1 MPDLAQDPTTRD
13 PITQDIAVTAV
24 EPTDRAAMDAWFA
37 LARAAQTADRPADPP
52 PCPVAHRAEL
62 TAPWPGTASRAWLA
76 TAGGDVLGVG
86 ALDLPLLDNTDNA
99 LAAVLVAPAHRGRG
113 VGATLLAR
121 LAAEA
126 RAAGRSRLIGE
137 AHAPLTGPSPG
148 TAFAQAR
155 GAHLALLSVRRRL
168 DVAAATAGGA
178 TAGGAAGASSG
189 VYDLVQW
196 TDGTPEEWLDDIAR
210 LSARMSTD
218 APLGELHWTPEHHD
232 AQRVRDRD
240 AMCDSRGLRVSVTAA
255 RAPDGRLVAFT
266 EIAVATSTPWHGAN
280 WDTLVLPEHRG
291 HGLGLRVKLANLA
304 LTGARFPGLRTV
316 DTCNAASNSHMIAI
330 NDAIGFRPH
339 DLLHEYELPLPGRR

>member
-1 MPDLAQDPTTRD
+1 MPDLAQDPTV
-13 PITQDIAVTAV
+13 QDITVTAV
-24 EPTDRAAMDAWFA
+24 EPTDRAAVDAWFA
-37 LARAAQTADRPADPP
+37 LARAAQAADRPADPP

-76 TAGGDVLGVG
+76 TAGGEAVGVG

-99 LAAVLVAPAHRGRG
+99 LAGVLVAPAHRGRG

-155 GAHLALLSVRRRL
+155 GAHVALLSVRRRL
-168 DVAAATAGGA
+168 DVAAATAC
-178 TAGGAAGASSG
+178 GAAVASSG
-189 VYDLVQW
+189 GYDLVQW
-196 TDGTPEEWLDDIAR
+196 TDGTPDEWLDDIAR

-240 AMCDSRGLRVSVTAA
+240 AMCASRGLRVSVTAA

-304 LTGARFPGLRTV
+304 LTRARFPELRTV

-330 NDAIGFRPH
+330 NDAMGFRPH
-339 DLLHEYELPLPGRR
+339 DLLCEYEIPLPGRP

>member
-1 MPDLAQDPTTRD
+1 MPDLAQDPATRD
-13 PITQDIAVTAV
+13 VAVTEV
-24 EPTDRAAMDAWFA
+24 GPTDRAAMDAWFA
-37 LARAAQTADRPADPP
+37 LARTAQAADRPHDPP

-62 TAPWPGTASRAWLA
+62 TAPQPGTASRAWLA
-76 TAGGDVLGVG
+76 TAGGQVVGVG

-99 LAAVLVAPAHRGRG
+99 LAGVLVAPAHRGRG

-126 RAAGRSRLIGE
+126 RAAGRSRLIVE

-168 DVAAATAGGA
+168 DVATATAGGS
-178 TAGGAAGASSG
+178 AGASERG
-189 VYDLVQW
+189 YDLVQW
-196 TDGTPEEWLDDIAR
+196 TDGTPDEWLDDIAR

-218 APLGELHWTPEHHD
+218 APLGDLHWAPERHD

-240 AMCDSRGLRVSVTAA
+240 AMCAARGLRMSVTAA
-255 RAPDGRLVAFT
+255 RAPDGRLAAFT

-304 LTGARFPGLRTV
+304 LTRARFPGLRTV

-339 DLLHEYELPLPGRR
+339 DLLYEYELPLPGRP